1 MREKISSK
9 LKIVEDVI
17 SSGTN
22 DFFASL
28 NEAISF
34 DDVLIRPTYTEVLSR
49 SYPST
54 ETNVSGLNLNIP
66 LISSPMD
73 SITGHVMA
81 IEMSRLGG
89 FGVVHR
95 FMSIEDQVSELSKI
109 IDYERENDLE
119 VRKVFAIGVGDDEFE
134 RAIRLMEC
142 GVGSFVIDVA
152 NGHSPNV
159 RNMIKR
165 LRDEVGSEPLSIIA
179 GSIATGDGYSYLAD
193 SGANAVRVGIG
204 GGCFVP
210 GTKVLT
216 GLGQKPIENV
226 SVGDLV
232 LTHTGSFK
240 EVIDTMQFDRDEEI
254 VSINGIECTKNH
266 EFYVIHKQDIH
277 LVSEDNIHDYAI
289 WVEAEHL
296 NANDHFLVQLIL
308 FFSHNADEII
318 SSAKLNF
325 VEITCKEHIAYKGKV
340 YDLTVKDDHSYTV
353 DNNIVVHNSIC
364 KTRIQTGIGV
374 PTLYSVAEASRARQM
389 MQDRSTSIIADGGVR
404 YPADLVKSIVAG
416 ADAVICGRIFAGTEE
431 TPGEIL
437 EPETG
442 KFCKIYAGMA
452 SKEVQERRRGG
463 LKKDTCA
470 EGTETIVPF
479 NGRVEDVVSE
489 FLGGLRS
496 AMTYVD
502 AKNLSEL
509 RRNSKFIKI
518 SRASLEESHSFGTKK

>member
-1 MREKISSK
+1 MIKNS
-9 LKIVEDVI
+9 LKFSNFENVI
-17 SSGTN
+17 PSVTN
-22 DFFASL
+22 DFFSSL

-49 SYPST
+49 SYPVT
-54 ETNVSGLNLNIP
+54 ETNVAGLSLKIP
-66 LISSPMD
+66 MISSPMD

-89 FGVVHR
+89 LGVVHR
-95 FMSIEDQVSELSKI
+95 FMPIDDQISELSKI
-109 IDYERENDLE
+109 IDYEEENDVE
-119 VRKVFAIGVGDDEFE
+119 VRKVFAIGVGDDEVE

-142 GVGSFVIDVA
+142 GVDSFVIDVA

-159 RNMIKR
+159 RNMIKK
-165 LRDEVGSEPLSIIA
+165 LRDENGSETLSIIA
-179 GSIATGDGYSYLAD
+179 GSIATGDGYKYLAD

-210 GTKVLT
+210 GTETLT
-216 GLGQKPIENV
+216 IKGPKPIEDV

-232 LTHTGSFK
+232 LTHTGSWK
-240 EVIDTMQFDRDEEI
+240 EVIDTMQFARDEEI
-254 VSINGIECTKNH
+254 VSVNGVQCTKNH
-266 EFYVIHKQDIH
+266 EFYVIKKQDKH
-277 LVSEDNIHDYAI
+277 LVREDNIHDYAL
-289 WVEAEHL
+289 WVEADHL
-296 NANDHFLVQLIL
+296 NDKDYLLIKLVP
-308 FFSHNADEII
+308 I
-318 SSAKLNF
+318 SCHDGDKIVS
-325 VEITCKEHIAYKGKV
+325 AYKISFLEIFSKEYTLYNGKV

-353 DNNIVVHNSIC
+353 DNIIVHNSIC
-364 KTRIQTGIGV
+364 KTRIQTGMGI
-374 PTLYSVAEASRARQM
+374 PTLYSVAEASRARLM
-389 MQDRSTSIIADGGVR
+389 MQDKSTSIIADGGVR

-416 ADAVICGRIFAGTEE
+416 ADAVICGRVFAGTEE
-431 TPGEIL
+431 TPGDIL

-479 NGRVEDVVSE
+479 NGKVEDVVSE

-496 AMTYVD
+496 AMTYVN
-502 AKNLSEL
+502 AKNISQL
-509 RRNSKFIKI
+509 RLNSQFIKI

>member
-1 MREKISSK
+1 MSNKTSSK
-9 LKIVEDVI
+9 LKVVDDVI
-17 SSGTN
+17 SDGTN
-22 DFFASL
+22 DFFHSL
-28 NEAISF
+28 SEAIAF

-49 SYPST
+49 SHPST
-54 ETNVSGLNLNIP
+54 FTNVAGFDLGMP

-73 SITGHVMA
+73 SITEHVMA

-89 FGVVHR
+89 FGVIHR
-95 FMSIEDQVSELSKI
+95 FMPVEDQLFQLSKI
-109 IDYERENDLE
+109 IDYEKENDIE
-119 VRKVFAIGVGDDEFE
+119 VKKVFAIGVGDDEFE
-134 RAIRLMEC
+134 RAVKLMES
-142 GVGSFVIDVA
+142 GVNSFVIDVA

-159 RNMIKR
+159 RNMIKK

-210 GTKVLT
+210 GSMVLT
-216 GLGQKPIENV
+216 SDGHKPIE
-226 SVGDLV
+226 SISIGDIV
-232 LTHTGSFK
+232 MTHTGSWRN
-240 EVIDTMQFDRDEEI
+240 VVNTIMFDRKEEI
-254 VSINGIECTKNH
+254 VCINGISCTKNH
-266 EFYVIHKQDIH
+266 EFYVVKKSDEKFITD
-277 LVSEDNIHDYAI
+277 DNIHDYAF
-289 WVEAEHL
+289 WVEADHIDMGFHL
-296 NANDHFLVQLIL
+296 LIEL
-308 FFSHNADEII
+308 RMKF
-318 SSAKLNF
+318 KLTG
-325 VEITCKEHIAYKGKV
+325 VKSKTYKSYSGIV
-340 YDLTVKDDHSYTV
+340 HDLTVDSDHSYTV
-353 DNNIVVHNSIC
+353 DNIVVHNSIC

-374 PTLYSVAEASRARQM
+374 PTLYSVGEASRARQM
-389 MQDRSTSIIADGGVR
+389 MQDKSTSIIADGGIR

-431 TPGEIL
+431 TPGEVL
-437 EPETG
+437 EPEAG

-479 NGRVEDVVSE
+479 NDKVEYVVSE

-496 AMTYVD
+496 AMTYVG
-502 AKNLSEL
+502 AQNLIEL
-509 RRNSKFIKI
+509 RLNSQFIKI